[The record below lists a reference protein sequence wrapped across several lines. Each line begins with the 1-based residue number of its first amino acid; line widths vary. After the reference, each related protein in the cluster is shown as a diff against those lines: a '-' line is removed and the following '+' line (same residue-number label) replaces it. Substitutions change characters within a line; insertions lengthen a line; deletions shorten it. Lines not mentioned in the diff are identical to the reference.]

1 MIKEK
6 ERTKAVNMGRFYLT
20 GSVKIGY
27 TLSMGARILPI
38 MLRFF
43 IVFAIW
49 ASVWH
54 YIQPKTKANRI
65 LRAFILVIAL
75 LFAAGFISMT
85 I

>member
-1 MIKEK
+1 MKD
-6 ERTKAVNMGRFYLT
+6 VNMGRFCLT
-20 GSVKIGY
+20 RGVKMGY

-38 MLRFF
+38 LLRFF

-49 ASVWH
+49 TSVWH
-54 YIQPKTKANRI
+54 YIQPKNKENRV

-75 LFAAGFISMT
+75 LVAAGLISMT